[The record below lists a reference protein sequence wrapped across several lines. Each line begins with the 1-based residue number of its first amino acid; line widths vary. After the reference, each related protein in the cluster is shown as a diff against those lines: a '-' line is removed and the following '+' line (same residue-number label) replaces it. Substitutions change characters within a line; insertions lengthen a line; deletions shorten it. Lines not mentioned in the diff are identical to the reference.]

1 MSVRILWM
9 LRIIQQSMFGTNVLI
24 INIKKKGFC
33 IDL

>member
-24 INIKKKGFC
+24 INFNKKGFC